1 MLRSRFSQIL
11 LLTWKLSTVFVIPI
25 IIYFYIS
32 VMSLYL
38 EGFNF
43 HVLDEGQNIHKWI
56 VFGLYLLYLLA
67 WKGSNKIVTG
77 YLKKFEFS

>member
-1 MLRSRFSQIL
+1 
-11 LLTWKLSTVFVIPI
+11 
-25 IIYFYIS
+25 
-32 VMSLYL
+32 MSLYI

-77 YLKKFEFS
+77 YLKKLEFS